1 MEGSPH
7 ILVVD
12 DNHEIRDLLSRFLVK
27 DGFRVSTAADGL
39 SMRKVLAESTIDLIV
54 LDLMLP
60 GEDGLTLCRRLR
72 AESDIPVVMLTA
84 KGEEIDRVLG
94 LEMGADDYLAK
105 PFSTRELLARIK
117 AVLRRVQSLPAAR
130 GSAGIDV
137 FRFAGWKL
145 DTAKWELESAD
156 GVIVPLSTGEFDLL
170 LALIHHPQRVLSRDQ
185 LLDLARGRAATV
197 FDRSI
202 DTQVSRLRRKI
213 EENPRD
219 PKIIKTIWGGG
230 YVFTPQVSRE

>member
-12 DNHEIRDLLSRFLVK
+12 DNQEIRDLLSRFLVK
-27 DGFRVSTAADGL
+27 DGFRVSTAPDGRA
-39 SMRKVLAESTIDLIV
+39 MRKVLAESTIDLIV

-72 AESDIPVVMLTA
+72 AESEIPVVMLTA

-117 AVLRRVQSLPAAR
+117 AVLRRVRSLPATR
-130 GSAGIDV
+130 GAAGIDV
-137 FRFAGWKL
+137 FRFAGWRL

-170 LALIHHPQRVLSRDQ
+170 LALVHHPQRVLSRDQ
-185 LLDLARGRAATV
+185 LLDLARGRAAAV

-213 EENPRD
+213 EENPKD